1 MYYEKISNKTKQ
13 EQKKKKKKINN
24 NNNNNNNKVIRC
36 HITSNKCILKNTLYI
51 LSIGKPELTV

>member
-1 MYYEKISNKTKQ
+1 MYYEKLSNKTKQ
-13 EQKKKKKKINN
+13 QKKKIKK
-24 NNNNNNNKVIRC
+24 NNNNNNKVIRC

>member
-1 MYYEKISNKTKQ
+1 MYYEKLSNKTKQ
-13 EQKKKKKKINN
+13 QQKIKK
-24 NNNNNNNKVIRC
+24 NNNNNNKVIRC

>member
-1 MYYEKISNKTKQ
+1 MYYEKLSNKTKQ
-13 EQKKKKKKINN
+13 QKKNQKK
-24 NNNNNNNKVIRC
+24 NNNNNNKVIRC

>member
-1 MYYEKISNKTKQ
+1 MYYEKLSNKTKQ
-13 EQKKKKKKINN
+13 QKKKKK
-24 NNNNNNNKVIRC
+24 NNNNNNKVIRC

>member
-1 MYYEKISNKTKQ
+1 MYYEKISNKTKNN
-13 EQKKKKKKINN
+13 KKKKKKENN
-24 NNNNNNNKVIRC
+24 SNKEIRC

>member
-1 MYYEKISNKTKQ
+1 MYYEKLSNKTKQ
-13 EQKKKKKKINN
+13 QKKKIKE
-24 NNNNNNNKVIRC
+24 NNNNNNKVIRC

>member
-1 MYYEKISNKTKQ
+1 MYYEKISNK
-13 EQKKKKKKINN
+13 KKKKKKKYTC
-24 NNNNNNNKVIRC
+24 NNNNKVIRC